1 MRSMYS
7 CLVAWDDQR
16 QVVHP
21 HLVEERQGVDHPG
34 ALAPSVLEP
43 LRASFL
49 AFLLASKQRLAR
61 RKVGTIHEN

>member
-21 HLVEERQGVDHPG
+21 HLVEERQHVAHPG
-34 ALAPSVLEP
+34 ALASSVLKP

-49 AFLLASKQRLAR
+49 AFVLASKQRLAR
-61 RKVGTIHEN
+61 RKVGPVHEN

>member
-21 HLVEERQGVDHPG
+21 HLVEERHAG
-34 ALAPSVLEP
+34 LTPSVLEP
-43 LRASFL
+43 LLAGFL
-49 AFLLASKQRLAR
+49 GFVLASRQRLAR
-61 RKVGTIHEN
+61 QKARSVRDN